1 MKQLSS
7 QNHQALQALL
17 QKKGLLKQ
25 ADTQA
30 RPDGA
35 TPWVAADPVQRMW
48 LQESLE
54 GNPLVNCLGLH
65 LKFSQPCSV
74 AQLHHA
80 VQAMVLRHEA
90 LRTRHS
96 SRNGVIY
103 AQVIPAAQVTFELG
117 PPLLAT
123 APSELRG
130 VMSSQGV
137 SINLNDNWRI
147 LPIVEG
153 EQCRGLV
160 WLMHHAICDWFGIQ
174 TLANELMQHLQ
185 GISPATPDPLQPRDF
200 SPAARPAKAEETQT
214 LQAYWRERLQDA
226 PAYFQ
231 APVTLFGHTG
241 EAPYD
246 AFRTTLTTDQANQ
259 LRTACHRR
267 KTTPYFFFLTALA
280 CVLLRL
286 SRQPEVVIATTLTN
300 RNRPGADSVVG
311 CLSDLVPLRCQP
323 DLHAAFPDAL
333 HALQQQVAQDLA
345 HASLGFAHIV
355 ETVKPER
362 QPGKPPLAQ
371 IMFNVLPRLDVTLAQ
386 ASPLPMAAARTDL
399 VVEIIENDGFDAVFE
414 CRSGQFP
421 AGFAQ
426 TLAQTWSTLVH
437 WALQPQHQTAPVG
450 TCALTTKQ
458 HTAAR
463 ALSNNTAATV
473 FDDFMQ
479 QAAAKPAQTALID
492 GERTIDYAGLVGRV
506 DALAM
511 HIANHPSFY
520 SGCKV
525 ALWLPRSSELVTAV
539 LACLKVG
546 GVMILLDPAHPAH
559 RQQHILSVARP
570 ALVIANPDN
579 LPPATDVPI
588 ICPPTPPA
596 APELAIAPSR
606 AATVASTAFIA
617 FTSGS
622 TGTPKGVICTQSAL
636 LNRLVWYRQ
645 TFPAQPND
653 IACLK
658 TSPGFVDVFAEMLGP
673 LCAGIPLAI
682 AADDIATDPVAL
694 AHLIDQYR
702 VTRLV
707 AVPTLLQ
714 AMLDHV
720 DNIDIKLRHL
730 RLCTSSGESLHPT
743 LACQLLN
750 QLPDCRLINIY
761 GSSEV
766 TADASWAEIRQ
777 PVGAR
782 CDIGEPL
789 PGMAIAIV
797 DSTGHAVPD
806 GFPGELAISGV
817 GLAEGYLD
825 TPELTR
831 LRFCALPAFGGQRAF
846 LSGDSAIKM
855 PQGPTVLLG
864 RQDRQF
870 KLEGVRID
878 ALEIETALNAHPEI
892 DSCRVVL
899 IDSADRPWLA
909 AALVGPGPLDQAQLR
924 VWLQSRLPRA
934 AIPTRFIW
942 LDTLPAGPTGKTDDA
957 HIARLALE
965 TQCTESDAPQ
975 EAPQDDIE
983 RMLAQQW
990 SSVLGHTIAHRHAHF
1005 FDQGGTSLKAI
1016 MAMNALQRV
1025 TGVAGQAR
1033 WLFETPTLSGIA
1045 ERLRPLGLA
1054 QQPGFN
1060 APPLAEALPKSQP
1073 ASGPQRAPLTF
1084 NQQWLVRE
1092 YVANPGRTAYNL
1104 AIAHRFDNA
1113 PDVTLLIGTLQKLSD
1128 RHAAL
1133 RTRLVL
1139 ELGQWSQVTLP
1150 PGTALPVAVR
1160 HDPAMNDTAART
1172 YRDQLAQTAFSLSDE
1187 PLIRVEICTTA
1198 NNTLYLFM
1206 VAHHAMVDGW
1216 SSERLTRDLAGIY
1229 LALAKHDNPPD
1240 DTPAGIDDVAREQ
1253 LALMPH
1259 ISSKLAAYRD
1269 YLAAATCP
1277 RCPPVAR
1284 GATRGGPL
1292 ARLAV
1297 ARLSGTRHASPA
1309 RHTTPFI
1316 AALHALTVA
1325 LQRFNTQNGPV
1336 IIGFPE
1342 AGRHRPEWENT
1353 VGFLANTVLGRFDA
1367 TVQATS
1373 QAQTLDT
1380 IRHQFLQAIA
1390 FQDIPTFWL
1399 QDQGWKGLD
1408 DDGDELQVMIVP
1420 EQDFDWALNIPGLK
1434 VECLGQARAT
1444 QARVDIALI
1453 IRTDD
1458 DNGTTFDIEYDS
1470 GRIPD
1475 AFAKTLADLLGH
1487 VLTETAAAT
1496 TLEDKDASAS
1506 LWGGG
1511 LRQHLALSGV
1521 ANAMPV
1527 TPQRLNDL
1535 ATTLAQSRPDLIVA
1549 SDALGRLT
1557 AAQLNT
1563 QADQMAEAIRHVYGT
1578 PAVVGLCATRST
1590 RWLTTL
1596 LALWKSGATAVIFDP
1611 LWPAERI
1618 DFIVNDAGVTLWLDD
1633 AALNTLIAH
1642 ASFTEGAAARQ
1653 NPALPGASDT
1663 TLPANPVAAM
1673 VYTSGSTG
1681 KPKGVP
1687 VRHDALIQLGQSL
1700 TAHYNLAPGNRI
1712 LQVVAPAFDVALSD
1726 IAMAWASGAD
1736 LVVLPQHDVMPGSS
1750 LNQAIERHAIT
1761 HMQVPAAVL
1770 HATPA
1775 QPHPSLQ
1782 HVIVGGEIC
1791 PEPTLLAWAKHR
1803 QVDIAYGPTEA
1814 TVTAT
1819 LARYHPGMR
1828 PGALGTALAGNR
1840 LAIVDDA
1847 GRPLLFGMPG
1857 ELLIAGPQVTD
1868 GYHGHAQ
1875 ALSAAFQK
1883 TSVFGT
1889 DCPAYRTGDQAW
1901 MDHDGQ
1907 VWILGRKD
1915 RQIKIRGQ
1923 RIDPEEIEISL
1934 HAHPGISQAAVAAR
1948 PDSQNDKQVVA
1959 WVVRHSHN
1967 VTEDALRHWLQQRL
1981 PAAYLPGRWVFLDAL
1996 PLNANGKTDWS
2007 ALPDLTPDASQTI
2020 ANAEAPVF
2028 ATSEQKDPAPE
2039 TSANTPPPQYAL
2051 DDESDIGD
2059 FLEACWQALLER
2071 DDIERD
2077 RSFFDYGGHSML
2089 TVKLHERLEA
2099 AFGLTLPIGEIFGH
2113 PTIDEMA
2120 AYLHERRNATYGAS

>member
-25 ADTQA
+25 HDTHGT
-30 RPDGA
+30 PDGA
-35 TPWVAADPVQRMW
+35 TPWAVASPVQRMW

-54 GNPLVNCLGLH
+54 GNALVNCLGLH
-65 LKFSQPCSV
+65 LEFFQPCTVS
-74 AQLHHA
+74 QLNKA
-80 VQAMVLRHEA
+80 VQALVLRHEA
-90 LRTRHS
+90 LRTRHEPQ
-96 SRNGVIY
+96 NGVIY
-103 AQVIPAAQVTFELG
+103 AQVIPPAQVTFEFG
-117 PPLLAT
+117 PPLLAPS
-123 APSELRG
+123 ASELHG
-130 VMSSQGV
+130 LMSSQSL

-147 LPIVEG
+147 FPIIKG
-153 EQCRGLV
+153 EQCCGVV

-174 TLANELMQHLQ
+174 TLANELIQHLQ
-185 GISPATPDPLQPRDF
+185 GMSPATPAPLQPRDF
-200 SPAARPAKAEETQT
+200 SPAARPAKAAETQA
-214 LQAYWRERLQDA
+214 LQAYWRERLQNA

-231 APVTLFGHTG
+231 APVTLFKHDCET
-241 EAPYD
+241 PYD
-246 AFRTTLTTDQANQ
+246 AFRATLSAEQANR
-259 LRTACHRR
+259 LRSACHQL
-267 KTTPYFFFLTALA
+267 KTTPYFFFLTALTY
-280 CVLLRL
+280 VLLRL
-286 SRQPEVVIATTLTN
+286 SRQAEVVIATTLTN
-300 RNRPGADSVVG
+300 RNRPGAEHVVG
-311 CLSDLVPLRCQP
+311 CLSDLVPLRCHP
-323 DLHAAFPDAL
+323 DPHATFPNAL
-333 HALQQQVAQDLA
+333 LALQQQVAQDLA
-345 HASLGFAHIV
+345 HANLGFAHIV

-386 ASPLPMAAARTDL
+386 ASPLPMATPRTDL
-399 VVEIIENDGFDAVFE
+399 VIEIIENDGFDTVIE

-421 AGFAQ
+421 QGFAQ
-426 TLAQTWSTLVH
+426 ILVQAWSTLVQ
-437 WALQPQHQTAPVG
+437 WALEPQNQTAPVSA
-450 TCALTTKQ
+450 CALSTKQ
-458 HTAAR
+458 YAVVT
-463 ALSNNTAATV
+463 ALSDNAEATV

-479 QAAAKPAQTALID
+479 QAMAKPGQIALID
-492 GERTIDYAGLVGRV
+492 GEHAIENAELVRRI

-511 HIANHPSFY
+511 RIANHPSFY
-520 SGCKV
+520 LGCKV
-525 ALWLPRSSELVTAV
+525 ALWLPRSSDLVTAV

-546 GVMILLDPAHPAH
+546 GVMILLDPAHPAK

-570 ALVIANPDN
+570 ALIIAPPDN
-579 LPPATDVPI
+579 P
-588 ICPPTPPA
+588 PPTGDNVAILHPA
-596 APELAIAPSR
+596 IPSTTPESGTAPAPTTG
-606 AATVASTAFIA
+606 AVPTAFIA

-622 TGTPKGVICTQSAL
+622 TGTPKGVVCTQSAL
-636 LNRLVWYRQ
+636 LNRLRWYRQ

-682 AADDIATDPVAL
+682 ASDDIATDPVAL
-694 AHLIDQYR
+694 AHLIDQHR

-714 AMLDHV
+714 AMLEHV
-720 DNIDIKLRHL
+720 DNIDIQLRHL

-743 LACQLLN
+743 LAGQLLDR
-750 QLPDCRLINIY
+750 LPDCRLINIY

-766 TADASWAEIRQ
+766 TADASWAEMRR
-777 PVGAR
+777 PMGAR

-789 PGMAIAIV
+789 PGMAMALV

-806 GFPGELAISGV
+806 GFPGELAISGI

-825 TPELTR
+825 TPELTEQ
-831 LRFCALPAFGGQRAF
+831 RFCALPAFGGQRAF
-846 LSGDSAIKM
+846 LSGDSAIKI

-878 ALEIETALNAHPEI
+878 ALEIETALSAYPGI
-892 DSCRVVL
+892 DACRVVL
-899 IDSADRPWLA
+899 VDPNDRPWLA
-909 AALVGPGPLDQAQLR
+909 AAVVGRAPLDQAQLR
-924 VWLQSRLPRA
+924 AWMQSRLPRA

-957 HIARLALE
+957 RIAQLAIDS
-965 TQCTESDAPQ
+965 QGSESEVTH

-990 SSVLGHTIAHRHAHF
+990 SSVLGRSIAHRHAHF

-1016 MAMNALQRV
+1016 MAMNTLQRA
-1025 TGVAGQAR
+1025 TGVTAQAR

-1045 ERLRPLGLA
+1045 ERLRHLGVRLQSSA
-1054 QQPGFN
+1054 KA
-1060 APPLAEALPKSQP
+1060 APPSETPPKPLPATQ
-1073 ASGPQRAPLTF
+1073 PQRAPLTF

-1092 YVANPGRTAYNL
+1092 YVANPSRTAYNL
-1104 AIAHRFDNA
+1104 AIAHRFDNV
-1113 PDVTLLIGTLQKLSD
+1113 PDVALLVGTLQKLSD

-1133 RTRLVL
+1133 RTHLVL
-1139 ELGQWSQVTLP
+1139 ELGQWSQLTLP
-1150 PGTALPVAVR
+1150 PGTVLPVTVR
-1160 HDPAMNDTAART
+1160 HDPAMDDEAART
-1172 YRDQLAQTAFSLSDE
+1172 YRDQLAQIPFSLPDE
-1187 PLIRVEICTTA
+1187 PLIRVDICTAA
-1198 NNTLYLFM
+1198 NNTTYLFM
-1206 VAHHAMVDGW
+1206 VAHHAMLDGW
-1216 SSERLTRDLAGIY
+1216 SSERLTRDLAEIY
-1229 LALAKHDNPPD
+1229 LSSPGHTILPASA
-1240 DTPAGIDDVAREQ
+1240 PAGIDDVAREQ
-1253 LALMPH
+1253 SALMPD
-1259 ISSKLAAYRD
+1259 ISSKLGAYRD
-1269 YLAAATCP
+1269 YLAAAACP

-1284 GATRGGPL
+1284 GVKRGGPL

-1297 ARLSGTRHASPA
+1297 ARLSGSHHAPSA
-1309 RHTTPFI
+1309 QHVTPFI
-1316 AALHALTVA
+1316 IGLYALTVA
-1325 LQRFNTQNGPV
+1325 LQQFNTQNGPV

-1367 TVQATS
+1367 TAQATS
-1373 QAQTLDT
+1373 HAQTLDT
-1380 IRHQFLQAIA
+1380 IRQQFLQAIE
-1390 FQDIPTFWL
+1390 FQDVPTFWL

-1408 DDGDELQVMIVP
+1408 DDGDDLQVMIVP
-1420 EQDFDWALNIPGLK
+1420 EQDFDWTLDIPGLA

-1453 IRTDD
+1453 IRADG

-1470 GRIPD
+1470 GRIQGT
-1475 AFAKTLADLLGH
+1475 FARTLADLLGH
-1487 VLTETAAAT
+1487 LLNQAATAAHF
-1496 TLEDKDASAS
+1496 ENGNSSAS
-1506 LWGGG
+1506 PWGTGM
-1511 LRQHLALSGV
+1511 RHHLALSGMADAV
-1521 ANAMPV
+1521 PA
-1527 TPQRLNDL
+1527 TSLRLNDL
-1535 ATTLAQSRPDLIVA
+1535 ITTLAQSCPDLILT
-1549 SDALGRLT
+1549 SDDLSQLT

-1563 QADQMAEAIRHVYGT
+1563 QADQMAEAIRKAYGT
-1578 PAVVGLCATRST
+1578 PAVAGLCATRST

-1596 LALWKSGATAVIFDP
+1596 LALWKSGATVVIFDP
-1611 LWPAERI
+1611 LWPTERI
-1618 DFIVNDAGVTLWLDD
+1618 DFIVKDAGVTLWLDD
-1633 AALNTLIAH
+1633 PALDGLALVKEGIAAQ
-1642 ASFTEGAAARQ
+1642 Q
-1653 NPALPGASDT
+1653 NPAFPDT
-1663 TLPANPVAAM
+1663 ANTAIPANPVAAI

-1687 VRHDALIQLGQSL
+1687 VRHDALIRLGQSL
-1700 TAHYNLAPGNRI
+1700 ATHYTLAPGNRI

-1726 IAMAWASGAD
+1726 IAMAWACGAH
-1736 LVVLPQHDVMPGSS
+1736 LVVLPQHDVMPGNS

-1775 QPHPSLQ
+1775 QPHPSLR

-1791 PEPTLLAWAKHR
+1791 PEPTLLAWSKQG

-1819 LARYHPGMR
+1819 LARYRPGLQ
-1828 PGALGTALAGNR
+1828 PGALGKAIAGNQ
-1840 LAIVDDA
+1840 LAIVDEA
-1847 GRPLLFGMPG
+1847 GRPVLCGMPG

-1875 ALSAAFQK
+1875 TLSAAFQT
-1883 TSVFGT
+1883 TSVFGAT
-1889 DCPAYRTGDQAW
+1889 CRAYRTGDQAW
-1901 MDHDGQ
+1901 MDHDGH

-1923 RIDPEEIEISL
+1923 RIDPEEIEINL
-1934 HAHPGISQAAVAAR
+1934 RAHPGVSQAAVGTR
-1948 PDSQNDKQVVA
+1948 PDSHNDKQIVA
-1959 WVVRHSHN
+1959 WVVRL
-1967 VTEDALRHWLQQRL
+1967 TQDTTDDDLRQWLQQRL
-1981 PAAYLPGRWVFLDAL
+1981 PTAYLPGRWIFLDAL

-2007 ALPDLTPDASQTI
+2007 ALPDPTANVPQTPAS
-2020 ANAEAPVF
+2020 AEVLALE
-2028 ATSEQKDPAPE
+2028 TNDPIDLVTE
-2039 TSANTPPPQYAL
+2039 TRANTPSIQYAL

-2059 FLEACWQALLER
+2059 FLEACWQALLKR